1 MELKAPTGKAAIAM
15 LTTAA
20 LAGML
25 TGCSSGEKV
34 TEVNATGATPTTNE
48 TTVPGA
54 TTEAGTPAAGAVAD
68 KHDCKGLNSCK
79 GKGGCHSSDNG
90 CVGKNSCKGKG
101 GCKHG

>member
-1 MELKAPTGKAAIAM
+1 MELKTSTTKAAVMM

-25 TGCSSGEKV
+25 TGCSGSEKAAETS
-34 TEVNATGATPTTNE
+34 TENSAETP
-48 TTVPGA
+48 VPGA
-54 TTEAGTPAAGAVAD
+54 TQTEAGTPAASAAAD

>member
-1 MELKAPTGKAAIAM
+1 MELKTSTSKAAMMM

-25 TGCSSGEKV
+25 TGCSGGEKAAETS
-34 TEVNATGATPTTNE
+34 TENSATETP
-48 TTVPGA
+48 VPGA
-54 TTEAGTPAAGAVAD
+54 TQTEAGTPAQGAVAD